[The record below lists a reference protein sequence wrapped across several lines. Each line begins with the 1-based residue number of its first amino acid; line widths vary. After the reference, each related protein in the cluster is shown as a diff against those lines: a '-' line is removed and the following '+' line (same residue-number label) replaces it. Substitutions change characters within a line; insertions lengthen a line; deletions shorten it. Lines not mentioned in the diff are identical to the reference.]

1 MDRLSDFD
9 RSSSFDSAAVLGDR
23 QLHLYVERGRRLQR
37 EAVRGVFSNAGRQLW
52 RAVSGWGEL
61 RFSHPRSRVGC

>member
-9 RSSSFDSAAVLGDR
+9 RTAFYAAGAIGDR
-23 QLHLYVERGRRLQR
+23 DLRHYVERGRRLQR
-37 EAVRGVFSNAGRQLW
+37 DALRGAFKDAGRQLR

-61 RFSHPRSRVGC
+61 RFSHPRSRAGC

>member
-9 RSSSFDSAAVLGDR
+9 RTTFYATGAIGDR
-23 QLHLYVERGRRLQR
+23 ELRGYIERGRRLQR
-37 EAVRGVFSNAGRQLW
+37 DAVRGAVKDAGRRFR

-61 RFSHPRSRVGC
+61 RLSHPRSRVGC